1 MTKSQLCVK
10 QALYQPLT
18 TKMNLKSSKV
28 NEFLKMTIAIRFN
41 LLQVYLSVLAF
52 VFAVTLHLV
61 LTFFEGLF

>member
-1 MTKSQLCVK
+1 
-10 QALYQPLT
+10 
-18 TKMNLKSSKV
+18 MNLKSSKV